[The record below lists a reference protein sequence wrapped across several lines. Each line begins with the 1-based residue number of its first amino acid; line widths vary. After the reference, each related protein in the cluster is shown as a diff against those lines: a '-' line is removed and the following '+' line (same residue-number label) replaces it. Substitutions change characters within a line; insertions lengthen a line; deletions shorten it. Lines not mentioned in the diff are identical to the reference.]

1 MKIYWEVYGCA
12 ANVAD
17 AEIALG
23 ILRDRGHEVVSS
35 PDEADVLIIFT
46 CVVKKPTSDRMLY
59 RIAEL
64 KRYGK
69 RLVVAGC
76 ITSGEPEKV
85 KRIAPDAVMIHPRAV
100 TRIWEAVEQGR
111 SILKE
116 VDELKLGHRRIRK
129 NPLVSIIPVSEGCFW
144 KLCSFCIVARTRG
157 SFRSYPIDL
166 IRCEVERSL
175 REGAMEIWLTSQDM
189 GSYGIESGRSM
200 LPSLINEVAEV
211 DGLFFIRVGMMNPIY
226 VYPIR
231 KELAEAYL
239 NPKVF
244 KFLHLPVQSGSN
256 RVLRDMRRGYSV
268 EVFREI
274 VRTMRSRIPNLTL
287 STDLIVGY
295 PTEDEADFE
304 ETLKLVEEIEPDM
317 INISRFFSR
326 PRTPAEKLKPLDPRK
341 IKERSRLLSA
351 VAREVALRK
360 SERWI
365 GWSGYA
371 IVDEIGERGEA
382 IARNITYRPIVILGK
397 PAKEIFGRIVE
408 VEVEGARPYCLM
420 ARFKRIVDP
429 QEIQEAV
436 TA

>member
-1 MKIYWEVYGCA
+1 MRIYWEVYGCA

-23 ILRDRGHEVVSS
+23 ILRDRGHEIVSS
-35 PDEADVLIIFT
+35 PDEADVLLIFT

-76 ITSGEPEKV
+76 MTSGEPEKA
-85 KRIAPDAVMIHPRAV
+85 KLIAPDAVMVHPRAV
-100 TRIWEAVEQGR
+100 TRVWEAVERGM
-111 SILKE
+111 SIVRE
-116 VDELKLGHRRIRK
+116 VDELKLGYRRVRK
-129 NPLVSIIPVSEGCFW
+129 SPLVSIIPVSEGCFW
-144 KLCSFCIVARTRG
+144 KLCSFCIVARARG
-157 SFRSYPIDL
+157 GFRSYPIDL
-166 IRCEVERSL
+166 IRCEVKRSL
-175 REGAMEIWLTSQDM
+175 REGVMEIWLTSQDM

-200 LPSLINEVAEV
+200 LPSLINEVAGV

-226 VYPIR
+226 VYSIR

-256 RVLRDMRRGYSV
+256 KVLRDMRRGYSV

-274 VRTMRSRIPNLTL
+274 IRTMRARIPNLTL
-287 STDLIVGY
+287 STDMIVGY
-295 PTEDEADFE
+295 PTEDDVDFE
-304 ETLKLVEEIEPDM
+304 ETLKLVEEVKPDM

-326 PRTPAEKLKPLDPRK
+326 PRTPAEKLKPLDPKK
-341 IKERSRLLSA
+341 IKERSRLLSV
-351 VAREVALRK
+351 VAREVALRR
-360 SERWI
+360 SEQWI

-382 IARNITYRPIVILGK
+382 IARNITYRPIVVLGK
-397 PAKEIFGRIVE
+397 TAKEIFGRIVE
-408 VEVEGARPYCLM
+408 VEVEEARPYCLM
-420 ARFKRIVDP
+420 ARFKRVVDLR
-429 QEIQEAV
+429 EVQEAV
-436 TA
+436 A